1 MFLVTI
7 GGKSAGV
14 VSANGSAD
22 DLTALQSLIEGKV
35 EIYDKKGEGGT
46 SITSAP
52 AKLNAFRFG
61 VGKKDATDTRVA
73 TRASVKIPHVKVSKD
88 FKDIRP
94 AVVGE
99 FDASFES
106 SVKCDYANLY
116 YNKAEGV

>member
-14 VSANGSAD
+14 VSASGSAD
-22 DLTALQSLIEGKV
+22 DLLALQSLIEGKI
-35 EIYDKKGEGGT
+35 EIYEKKGEGGT
-46 SITSAP
+46 AIPSAP
-52 AKLNAFRFG
+52 SKLNAFRFG

-73 TRASVKIPHVKVSKD
+73 TRASVKIPHVKVAKD
-88 FKDIRP
+88 FKDMRVAI
-94 AVVGE
+94 VGQ

-106 SVKCDYANLY
+106 AVKCDYANLY